1 MNKLLLSAAACAL
14 LTPIAA
20 CARDSAQTET
30 AETETMSE
38 NAIQTA
44 ADPAADPAQTV
55 APTPETAYE
64 TAGVLTMP
72 AESISAKELLGE
84 DVEGANGEKIARVD
98 DVVIGADGRAQNIV
112 VSSGEFLGLGG
123 KKGALDFKAVDIA
136 VTRDNEPEVSV
147 SMTGEAIGAVAEF
160 VTDEQNDYSLASEI
174 LGAEAG
180 LLPGGGDGEKV
191 VVNDIVFDP
200 DGAVEYLIV
209 QKSVLGAI
217 GAGDKYAV
225 AYSDLTVEQGDGG
238 LVLAM
243 TESELEAAPKFDMSR
258 ADINEAWEET
268 KARVK
273 DATDKAG
280 EKIEDAAD

>member
-14 LTPIAA
+14 LTPIGA

-30 AETETMSE
+30 ADTKTTEET
-38 NAIQTA
+38 APQTA
-44 ADPAADPAQTV
+44 AADPAQTI
-55 APTPETAYE
+55 APAEEPAYE
-64 TAGVLTMP
+64 TASVLTLP
-72 AESISAKELLGE
+72 AASMSAKELLGE
-84 DVEGANGEKIARVD
+84 DVEGANGDTIARVD
-98 DVVIGADGRAQNIV
+98 DVVIGADGRAQSIV

-136 VTRDNEPEVSV
+136 VMRDNDPDVSV
-147 SMTGEAIGAVAEF
+147 SMTEDAIEAVAEF
-160 VTDEQNDYSLASEI
+160 VAEEQNDYSLASEI
-174 LGAEAG
+174 LGAEAD
-180 LLPGGGDGEKV
+180 LLPGGDDTENV
-191 VVNDIVFDP
+191 VVNDIIFDP

-209 QKSVLGAI
+209 QKSVIGAI

-243 TESELEAAPKFDMSR
+243 TETELDAAPKFDMSR

-268 KARVK
+268 KAKTK
-273 DATDKAG
+273 DAADKAG
-280 EKIEDAAD
+280 EKIEDAVD